1 MPTLLSVFNLELE
14 TRQSTVSIY
23 AKAEE
28 ETSPIFAH
36 VSTSKWQPCLMKI
49 TPVSLFLVVPGL
61 TTDFYSNVALHI
73 KGSRNRLHSCT
84 QNTASP

>member
-1 MPTLLSVFNLELE
+1 MPALLSVFNLELE

-36 VSTSKWQPCLMKI
+36 MSLHANGN
-49 TPVSLFLVVPGL
+49 PVS
-61 TTDFYSNVALHI
+61 
-73 KGSRNRLHSCT
+73 
-84 QNTASP
+84 